1 LRQNTLVVIFCLKYR
16 PYFRGLLA
24 LLMACAISLPQSVAA
39 QCRLCATDSSTLSSN
54 RAPEQNEIPL
64 NIEITANLDF
74 SRLALLNRAGGE
86 VELDPQSGQRR
97 ISGALTDLGGL
108 SLHGEGR
115 LTGAPGR
122 LVRVQLPERIILSA
136 PNGATAELA
145 KLDTDL
151 PAQARLGGDGR
162 LTFSFGGRLRV
173 TGNASGQFRGRI
185 AITADYE

>member
-1 LRQNTLVVIFCLKYR
+1 MIDAKLK
-16 PYFRGLLA
+16 PVFWIPV
-24 LLMACAISLPQSVAA
+24 LMLGWIMFQPHSAMA
-39 QCRLCATDSSTLSSN
+39 QCRLCAAEPTESAAAGNTGT
-54 RAPEQNEIPL
+54 ETPL
-64 NIEITANLDF
+64 NIQIIANLDF

-97 ISGALTDLGGL
+97 VSGAITDLGGL
-108 SLHGEGR
+108 SLHGQGR
-115 LTGAPGR
+115 LTGEPGR
-122 LVRVQLPERIILSA
+122 LVRVGLPERIVLSA
-136 PNGATAELA
+136 PNGSTAELV

-151 PAQARLGGDGR
+151 PAQARLDRDGR